1 MNHVNETL
9 MDIYVEP
16 FENWPAETAAKFDW
30 WQYRFSWL
38 PVSFIND
45 TLELKI
51 YWNKFQIIA
60 LEGPD

>member
-1 MNHVNETL
+1 